1 MSVTVRVQ
9 VALGERSYPIL
20 IGDDLLGRADSY
32 LPWLT
37 GRQVLI
43 VSNETVGPLYAARV
57 REALAGCDVHELLLP
72 DGEQHKTLDSFATIL
87 DALLAHRFS
96 RRATVLALGGGVI
109 GDLAGFAAACYQR
122 GAGFV
127 QVPTTLL
134 AQVDSAV
141 GGKTA
146 VNHARGKNMI
156 GAFYQPRCVVA
167 DTGVLATLPARE
179 YAAGLA
185 EVVKYGVI
193 HDAVFFEWLEANVA
207 ALRARDASALAWII
221 RRSCEIKA
229 HVVGLDEREET
240 DIRAILNFGHTFG
253 HAIENTQGYGT
264 WLHGEA
270 VAMGMVLAADLSARM
285 GWLAR
290 GDAARVR
297 GLLDALGLP
306 VLPPQGLDGPGFR
319 AAMSLDKKVTDGRI
333 RFILARRL
341 GHVEVT
347 DEVPAPML
355 DATLAAGTALCA
367 ASS

>member
-32 LPWLT
+32 GPWLP

-43 VSNETVGPLYAARV
+43 VTNETVGPLYAARV
-57 REALAGCDVHELLLP
+57 REALAGCDVRELQLP
-72 DGEQHKTLDSFATIL
+72 DGEQYKTLDSFAAIL
-87 DALLAHRFS
+87 DALLEHRFS

-122 GAGFV
+122 GAGFI

-207 ALRARDASALAWII
+207 ALRAREPSALAWII

-270 VAMGMVLAADLSARM
+270 VAMGMVLAADLSARL

-290 GDAARVR
+290 TDAARVR

-341 GHVEVT
+341 GRVEVT
-347 DEVPAPML
+347 DDVPAPML

-367 ASS
+367 AS